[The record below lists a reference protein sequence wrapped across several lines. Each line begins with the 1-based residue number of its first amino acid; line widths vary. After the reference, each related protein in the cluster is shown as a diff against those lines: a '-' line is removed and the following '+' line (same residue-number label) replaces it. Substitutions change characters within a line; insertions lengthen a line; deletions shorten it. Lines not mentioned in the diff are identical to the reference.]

1 MAGYAAMKR
10 GIFCLLDTSYL
21 TELYKIDGKWSPQQN
36 KMAKQE
42 IASFIKESAK
52 FFITAPVLFELAK
65 HIAQAKNNNRYYLA
79 KQFSDLVKGMYDG
92 NRSFYIYPGTQ
103 KALLHTADMVHLANR
118 FLTSGA
124 KQQLSLADIDII
136 RAVDELHQKHPNHQI
151 KILTFD
157 KALGAHS
164 FP

>member
-1 MAGYAAMKR
+1 MKR

-21 TELYKIDGKWSPQQN
+21 TVLYKIDGKWSPQQHEV
-36 KMAKQE
+36 AKQE
-42 IASFIKESAK
+42 IESFKECAQ

-65 HIAQAKNNNRYYLA
+65 HIAQAKNNNRHDLA
-79 KQFSDLVKGMYDG
+79 DKFSDLVKGMYDG
-92 NRSFYIYPGTQ
+92 NGPFYIYPDAQ
-103 KALLHTADMVHLANR
+103 KALLHIADMVHLANR

>member
-1 MAGYAAMKR
+1 MKR

-21 TELYKIDGKWSPQQN
+21 TVLYKIDGKWNPQQN

-65 HIAQAKNNNRYYLA
+65 HIAQAQNNNRYDLA
-79 KQFSDLVKGMYDG
+79 KQFSDWVKGMYDG
-92 NRSFYIYPGTQ
+92 GMYDDNRSFYIYPGTQ
-103 KALLHTADMVHLANR
+103 KALLHIADMVHLADR
-118 FLTSGA
+118 FLASGA
-124 KQQLSLADIDII
+124 TQQLSLADLDII
-136 RAVDELHQKHPNHQI
+136 RAADELHQKHPNHQI